1 VVLDRFNSFPGRL
14 HEVAAVSHFVSDCG
28 FACHVLTLDNY
39 KNTCRA
45 ALGLAE
51 NMGEKTE
58 QNHLGLFVPV
68 ESRECFSVL

>member
-1 VVLDRFNSFPGRL
+1 MSLLCLVVLGHFTLFPGRL
-14 HEVAAVSHFVSDCG
+14 HEVAAVGLFVSDCG
-28 FACHVLTLDNY
+28 FPCPVLTLNNN

-58 QNHLGLFVPV
+58 QNHLGLFAPV
-68 ESRECFSVL
+68 EK